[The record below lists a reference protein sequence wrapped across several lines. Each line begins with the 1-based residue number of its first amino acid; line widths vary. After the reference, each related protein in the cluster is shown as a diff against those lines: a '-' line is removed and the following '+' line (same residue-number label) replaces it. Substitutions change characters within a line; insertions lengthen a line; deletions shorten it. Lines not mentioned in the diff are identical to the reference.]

1 MMFSNIHKQT
11 SPFMLSKK
19 QNNKQETSQVN
30 TPQYKAPAPVM
41 FGFSKQY
48 LAANRKPVEQMHNIP
63 VSQPRAP
70 QPRAQSQQAPTPSD
84 GAKMK
89 WGKPIWTFFHLL
101 AHKVKDEDFNL
112 IRSELLNTIYS
123 ICSVLPCP
131 ICSEHATRFLKTIN
145 FNNIRTKNDLKLLI
159 CNFHNDVNKRK
170 GYPIFNATALDETYD
185 QMNFVN
191 AINQFIFHFEDK
203 HRSAKLMAD
212 DMMRSNI
219 SKSVKNWIKQNI
231 QHFTP

>member
-19 QNNKQETSQVN
+19 QNINQESSQVN
-30 TPQYKAPAPVM
+30 IPQYKAPAPVM

-48 LAANRKPVEQMHNIP
+48 LAANRKPVEQQRNI
-63 VSQPRAP
+63 SAQQAP
-70 QPRAQSQQAPTPSD
+70 QQRAPTPSD

-112 IRSELLNTIYS
+112 IRSDLLNTIYS

-170 GYPIFNATALDETYD
+170 GYPIFNATALDEMYD

-191 AINQFIFHFEDK
+191 AINLFIFHFEDK

-219 SKSVKNWIKQNI
+219 SKSVKNWIRQNI

>member
-19 QNNKQETSQVN
+19 TQHHTQNNDKPV
-30 TPQYKAPAPVM
+30 PAPVM

-48 LAANRKPVEQMHNIP
+48 LSANRVQNTERALAKPLP
-63 VSQPRAP
+63 
-70 QPRAQSQQAPTPSD
+70 PTPVVSD

-101 AHKVKDEDFNL
+101 AHKVKESEFNV
-112 IRSELLNTIYS
+112 IRSQLLNTIYS

-131 ICSEHATRFLKTIN
+131 VCSEHAKRYLQAIN
-145 FNNIRTKNDLKLLI
+145 FNNIRTKQDLKQMI

-170 GYPIFNATALDETYD
+170 GYAIFNSENLDETYD
-185 QMNFVN
+185 KMSLVDS
-191 AINQFIFHFEDK
+191 INQFIFHFEDK

-212 DMMRSNI
+212 DMMR
-219 SKSVKNWIKQNI
+219 KQTSVVVKKWIKDNI
-231 QHFTP
+231 QYFLP

>member
-11 SPFMLSKK
+11 SPFMLMKK
-19 QNNKQETSQVN
+19 QQQQNKTESQ
-30 TPQYKAPAPVM
+30 PAGHKAPAPVI

-48 LAANRKPVEQMHNIP
+48 LAANRKPVETPRSIP
-63 VSQPRAP
+63 PPPPVVV
-70 QPRAQSQQAPTPSD
+70 SD

-112 IRSELLNTIYS
+112 IRIELLNTIYS

-131 ICSEHATRFLKTIN
+131 VCSEHAKRFLQTIN
-145 FNNIRTKNDLKLLI
+145 FNNIRTKQDLKNMI

-170 GYPIFNATALDETYD
+170 GYAIFNASALDETYD
-185 QMNFVN
+185 GMNFVDS
-191 AINQFIFHFEDK
+191 INKFIFHFEDK

-212 DMMRSNI
+212 DMMRAQTSLI
-219 SKSVKNWIKQNI
+219 VKNWIKQNI
-231 QHFTP
+231 QHFSP

>member
-19 QNNKQETSQVN
+19 TQQNNNSTKSTN
-30 TPQYKAPAPVM
+30 KASVPVM

-48 LAANRKPVEQMHNIP
+48 LSANRVQNTEHPLAKPLPPP
-63 VSQPRAP
+63 VVV
-70 QPRAQSQQAPTPSD
+70 SD
-84 GAKMK
+84 SAKMK

-101 AHKVKDEDFNL
+101 AHKVKESDFNA
-112 IRSELLNTIYS
+112 IRSQLLNTIYS

-131 ICSEHATRFLKTIN
+131 VCSEHAKRYLQAIN
-145 FNNIRTKNDLKLLI
+145 FNNIRTKQDLKQMI

-170 GYPIFNATALDETYD
+170 GYAIFNSENLDETYD
-185 QMNFVN
+185 KMSLVDS
-191 AINQFIFHFEDK
+191 INQFIFHFEDK

-212 DMMRSNI
+212 DMMR
-219 SKSVKNWIKQNI
+219 KQTTTLVKKWIRDNI
-231 QHFTP
+231 QSFTP

>member
-1 MMFSNIHKQT
+1 MFSNIHKQT
-11 SPFMLSKK
+11 SPFMLMKK
-19 QNNKQETSQVN
+19 QQQQNKTDSHVN
-30 TPQYKAPAPVM
+30 SSPANKAPAPVI

-48 LAANRKPVEQMHNIP
+48 LAANRKPAEPQRSIP
-63 VSQPRAP
+63 T
-70 QPRAQSQQAPTPSD
+70 TPPVVVSD

-101 AHKVKDEDFNL
+101 AHKVKDEDFNA

-131 ICSEHATRFLKTIN
+131 ICSEHAKRFLQAIN
-145 FNNIRTKNDLKLLI
+145 FNNIRTKQDLKYMI

-170 GYPIFNATALDETYD
+170 GYAIFNANTLDEMYD
-185 QMNFVN
+185 GMNFVD

-212 DMMRSNI
+212 DMMRAQI
-219 SKSVKNWIKQNI
+219 SLTVKNWIKKNI
-231 QHFTP
+231 HHFSP